1 MKEPKLTKEG
11 KLPQL
16 HNVRARLYA
25 DDIMKLFL
33 ERLNN
38 HTLSEVC
45 KYIAGYFY
53 RQQINH
59 FNKLKEQAD
68 RIENLETALR
78 FMIQN
83 EEVNEALAKA
93 ASEPYVNKG
102 LDFARTLVVME
113 KKDGL
118 P

>member
-16 HNVRARLYA
+16 HDVRARLYA

-53 RQQINH
+53 RKQIAS
-59 FNKLKEQAD
+59 FNKIKEQSE
-68 RIENLETALR
+68 RIKELEAALQE
-78 FMIQN
+78 IA
-83 EEVNEALAKA
+83 ALGYWDGDSAISIARKA
-93 ASEPYVNKG
+93 LEDKQ
-102 LDFARTLVVME
+102 
-113 KKDGL
+113 
-118 P
+118 

>member
-16 HNVRARLYA
+16 HDVRARLYA
-25 DDIMKLFL
+25 NDIMQLFL

-53 RQQINH
+53 RKQIAS
-59 FNKLKEQAD
+59 FNRIKEQAN
-68 RIENLETALR
+68 RIEQLESALR
-78 FMIQN
+78 FMIRN

-93 ASEPYVNKG
+93 AGEPYVNKG

>member
-16 HNVRARLYA
+16 HDVRARLYA
-25 DDIMKLFL
+25 NDIMQLFL

-53 RQQINH
+53 RQQINN
-59 FNKLKEQAD
+59 FNKLKERAD
-68 RIENLETALR
+68 RIEKLETALKFLIR
-78 FMIQN
+78 N
-83 EEVNEALAKA
+83 EEVNEALAKTA
-93 ASEPYVNKG
+93 GEPYVNGG
-102 LDFARTLVVME
+102 LDFARTLLGME